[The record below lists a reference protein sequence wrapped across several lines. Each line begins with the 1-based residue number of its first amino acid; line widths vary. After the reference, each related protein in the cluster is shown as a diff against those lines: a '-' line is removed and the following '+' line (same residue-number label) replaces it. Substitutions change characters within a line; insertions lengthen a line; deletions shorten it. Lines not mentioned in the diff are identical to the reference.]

1 MQFRRAY
8 QTNIMRQRKVILLP
22 SILLLIGGL
31 ALLFWLFSLFVTVSG
46 TIDAETVV
54 FIGDGKLAILKG
66 TSIPQLI
73 APERFT
79 FSKGSEDLPSAMW
92 RSVFTIGRFE
102 HRFGLV
108 TAEVPIFLGAILL
121 LGIGGILRFFLEGNR
136 NEPGDCESC
145 GYDLRGCSSDRCP
158 ECGQFLNREE
168 IGGNANYAPDEL
180 TRQGLGESEEDL
192 ALNGQHSQDSI
203 ALRLG
208 ELESRVKRTRNRL
221 VYLTCIVLLVI
232 VWIGLNR
239 SGPVANP
246 RPLLIQDDAGR
257 VLLDIAQYSDDSYG
271 LSLRRPTG
279 GSLAALFAKNDNPE
293 LGMFDTR
300 DKTRLSI
307 HLKDNENSP
316 EILLFDSAESV
327 RATLSLRPDQTPVLS
342 FFDDKQKNRMAIGL
356 GKNGWPELGVFDEM
370 ERCRFVVYVTLQG
383 RPAIDVF
390 SEDGKEKQSFLW
402 CAEKDQG
409 VFKLAN

>member
-1 MQFRRAY
+1 M
-8 QTNIMRQRKVILLP
+8 LLVWI
-22 SILLLIGGL
+22 S
-31 ALLFWLFSLFVTVSG
+31 SLFVTVSG
-46 TIDAETVV
+46 TIDTETVV
-54 FIGDGKLAILKG
+54 FIGDGKLAIMRG
-66 TSIPQLI
+66 ASIPQLI

-79 FSKGSEDLPSAMW
+79 VSKGSEDLPSAMW

-102 HRFGLV
+102 HRYGLV

-121 LGIGGILRFFLEGNR
+121 LGIGGFIMFFLEGNR
-136 NEPGDCESC
+136 NEPGACESC
-145 GYDLRGCSSDRCP
+145 GYNLRGCSADRCP
-158 ECGQFLNREE
+158 ECGQFFDREE
-168 IGGNANYAPDEL
+168 FGRNANYVAEEL
-180 TRQGLGESEEDL
+180 TSQELGESEEDL
-192 ALNGQHSQDSI
+192 ALNGQHLEDSI

-208 ELESRVKRTRNRL
+208 KLESRVKRTRNRL
-221 VYLTCIVLLVI
+221 VCFVCIVLLVI
-232 VWIGLNR
+232 VWIGFNQ
-239 SGPVANP
+239 SGPVANSN
-246 RPLLIQDDAGR
+246 PLLIQDDAGR

-279 GSLAALFAKNDNPE
+279 GSLAAFFAKNGNPE

-300 DKTRLSI
+300 DKTRLSF

-342 FFDDKQKNRMAIGL
+342 FFDDKQKNRMAIGM

-370 ERCRFVVYVTLQG
+370 ERCRFVVYATLQG

-390 SEDGKEKQSFLW
+390 SEDGKEKKSFFW
-402 CAEKDQG
+402 CVEEDQG
-409 VFKLAN
+409 IFKLAN